1 MQNLFISENDE
12 FKIQICVVNGKNGE
26 IYCDTTK
33 DALVKSVLEFMDIS
47 KYEFKDYEIV
57 FRKPS
62 FSDMTILYDQIFSMS
77 VGNSISF
84 NPLWARYKKF
94 VLLIRQWNLTTD
106 GSFKKPTE
114 EEIKNLNPLI
124 ANIIGRELDQE
135 TGPLLS

>member
-1 MQNLFISENDE
+1 MQNLFISESDE
-12 FKIQICVVNGKNGE
+12 FKIQICVGTGKNGE

-33 DALVKSVLEFMDIS
+33 DLLVKSVLEFMDIS

-84 NPLWARYKKF
+84 NPQMALYKKII
-94 VLLIRQWNLTTD
+94 LLIKRWNLK
-106 GSFKKPTE
+106 GKEEKPTE
-114 EEIKNLNPLI
+114 EDIKNLNPLI
-124 ANIIGRELDQE
+124 ANIIGAELNKE
-135 TGPLLS
+135 TGAILG

>member
-1 MQNLFISENDE
+1 
-12 FKIQICVVNGKNGE
+12 
-26 IYCDTTK
+26 
-33 DALVKSVLEFMDIS
+33 
-47 KYEFKDYEIV
+47 
-57 FRKPS
+57 
-62 FSDMTILYDQIFSMS
+62 MS